1 MERRLKFC
9 IIIIVNASGGRK
21 LKLVNKV
28 IYLLKID
35 HDVELFK
42 TDSEEAAKEI
52 FKNLSVKNFDRLV
65 LAGGDGSVCFGINQI
80 FKYPSLADKKIGYI
94 PTGTANILQIETKI
108 LKNAEFIAKILITGN
123 TKQIFL
129 SKINDKFFFLM
140 AGIGFDGKIVASI
153 NTKMKKYLGKIIFA
167 LKGFQH
173 FLFLEKNKMEILIND
188 KKLEADWILSMSSK
202 YYAGPYEVT
211 KTTDIFQ
218 NGLVT
223 YIFKDLTRAKLLYY
237 LFLILFYGD
246 LSRAKSIITT
256 QAKNIKINKVNS
268 NLAIQTDGEIFNSK
282 ERVEIQQTNK
292 FIKLLTV

>member
-1 MERRLKFC
+1 MEKRLKFC
-9 IIIIVNASGGRK
+9 IIINVNASGGRK

-42 TDSEEAAKEI
+42 TISEENAKEI
-52 FKNLSVKNFDRLV
+52 FKNLSIKNFDRLV

-80 FKYPSLADKKIGYI
+80 FRYPSLADKKIGYI

-108 LKNAEFIAKILITGN
+108 LNNAEFIAKILITGN
-123 TKQIFL
+123 TKKIFL

-153 NTKMKKYLGKIIFA
+153 DTKMKKYLGKIIFA

-173 FLFLEKNKMEILIND
+173 FLFLENNKMEILIND

-202 YYAGPYEVT
+202 YYAGPHEVT

-223 YIFKDLTRAKLLYY
+223 YIFKDLTRVKLLYY

>member
-1 MERRLKFC
+1 MEKRLKFC
-9 IIIIVNASGGRK
+9 IIINVNASGGRK

-42 TDSEEAAKEI
+42 TISEENAKEI

-153 NTKMKKYLGKIIFA
+153 DTKMKKYLGKIIFA

>member
-1 MERRLKFC
+1 MEKRLKFC
-9 IIIIVNASGGRK
+9 IIINVNASGGRK

-42 TDSEEAAKEI
+42 TISEENAKEI

-80 FKYPSLADKKIGYI
+80 FKYPSLTDKKIGYI

-108 LKNAEFIAKILITGN
+108 SKNAEFIAKILITGN

-256 QAKNIKINKVNS
+256 QAKNIKINKLNS
-268 NLAIQTDGEIFNSK
+268 NLAIQTDGEIFDSK
-282 ERVEIQQTNK
+282 KKVEIEQTNK

>member
-1 MERRLKFC
+1 MEKRLKFC
-9 IIIIVNASGGRK
+9 IIINVNASGGRK

-42 TDSEEAAKEI
+42 TISEENAKEI

-256 QAKNIKINKVNS
+256 QAKNIKINKLNS

>member
-1 MERRLKFC
+1 MEKRLKFC
-9 IIIIVNASGGRK
+9 IIINVNASGGRK

-153 NTKMKKYLGKIIFA
+153 DTKMKKYLGKIIFA

>member
-1 MERRLKFC
+1 MKKKLKFYV
-9 IIIIVNASGGRK
+9 IFNTNASGGRK
-21 LKLVNKV
+21 LRLVNKV

-42 TDSEEAAKEI
+42 TRSEEDAKEI
-52 FKNLSVKNFDRLV
+52 FKNLSIKNFDRLV

-80 FKYPSLADKKIGYI
+80 LKYPSLANKKIGYI

-108 LKNAEFIAKILITGN
+108 PKNAEFISKVLIAGDTKKIS
-123 TKQIFL
+123 L
-129 SKINDKFFFLM
+129 SKVNDQFFFLM
-140 AGIGFDGKIVASI
+140 TGIGFDGKIVASI
-153 NTKMKKYLGKIIFA
+153 DTRIKKHLGKIIFA

-173 FLFLEKNKMEILIND
+173 FLFLKNNKMEILIDD
-188 KKLEADWILSMSSK
+188 KRTEADWILSMNSK
-202 YYAGPYEVT
+202 YYAGPHEVT

-223 YIFKDLTRAKLLYY
+223 YIFKDLTRLKILYY

-246 LSRAKSIITT
+246 LSRAKSIVITH
-256 QAKNIKINKVNS
+256 AKKIKINKLNS
-268 NLAIQTDGEIFNSK
+268 SLAIQTDGEIFDSK

-292 FIKLLTV
+292 FINLVTV

>member
-1 MERRLKFC
+1 MKKRLKFYV
-9 IIIIVNASGGRK
+9 IFNANASGGRK
-21 LKLVNKV
+21 LRLVNKV

-42 TDSEEAAKEI
+42 TRSEEDAKEI
-52 FKNLSVKNFDRLV
+52 FKNLSIKNFDRLV

-80 FKYPSLADKKIGYI
+80 LKYPSLANKKIGYI

-108 LKNAEFIAKILITGN
+108 PKNAEFIAKVLIAGD
-123 TKQIFL
+123 TKKISL
-129 SKINDKFFFLM
+129 SKVNDQFFFLM
-140 AGIGFDGKIVASI
+140 TGIGFDGKIVASI
-153 NTKMKKYLGKIIFA
+153 DTRIKKHLGKIIFA

-173 FLFLEKNKMEILIND
+173 FLFLKNNKMEILIDD
-188 KKLEADWILSMSSK
+188 KRTEADWILSMNSK
-202 YYAGPYEVT
+202 YYAGPHEVT

-223 YIFKDLTRAKLLYY
+223 YIFKDLTRLKILYY

-246 LSRAKSIITT
+246 LSRAKSIVITH
-256 QAKNIKINKVNS
+256 AKKIKINKLNS
-268 NLAIQTDGEIFNSK
+268 SLAIQTDGEIFDSK

-292 FIKLLTV
+292 FINLVTV